1 MVDAYSLVFAG
12 LLLTAGALGD
22 RYGRKGALQIG
33 LLIFGLASAAAAVSD
48 SSSQVIAARAVMGLG
63 GAFVMPSTLSMI
75 TNVFPAHERAKAIA
89 VWAGISG
96 AGAAIGPI
104 GSGFLLQ
111 HFWWGSVFL
120 VNLPII
126 ATALIVGRFLLPKS
140 SDPTEAPLDPVGAL
154 FSIVGMSAL
163 VYAIIEAPNHGW
175 LGTESFLLFGF
186 AAVVLGG
193 FAAWERSRRHPM
205 LDLTF
210 FADRRFSVSSSGIML
225 LFFALFGTLFLA
237 TQYLQLVIGYS
248 PLEAGIRLL
257 PQSIVM
263 ATLTPQTPKLVRRLG
278 ANRVAAM
285 GLLLVSI
292 SLASLALWDAGTP
305 YLQIVLSL
313 ILMAGGMAFTMAP
326 LTAELMSAV
335 PPAKA
340 GVGSA
345 MNDTTRELGGA
356 LGVALFGSIVAGQYA
371 SGIGSRL
378 STLPADLR
386 EIAGTSLSTAV
397 ALAKTPGRFNAG
409 VDSAT
414 SRLIETAAK
423 HSFLDG
429 FHMAALLGAA
439 VLFVAA
445 TFVFRL
451 LPSLSTDPLVSD
463 LGGGTGEDVPV
474 GQEPAPDPV

>member
-1 MVDAYSLVFAG
+1 
-12 LLLTAGALGD
+12 
-22 RYGRKGALQIG
+22 
-33 LLIFGLASAAAAVSD
+33 
-48 SSSQVIAARAVMGLG
+48 
-63 GAFVMPSTLSMI
+63 MI
-75 TNVFPAHERAKAIA
+75 TNVFPAEERARAIA
-89 VWAGISG
+89 IWAGISG

-104 GSGFLLQ
+104 GSGFMLQ

-120 VNLPII
+120 VNIPII

-140 SDPTEAPLDPVGAL
+140 SDPTEAPLDPVGAV

-175 LGTESFLLFGF
+175 LSSTSFLLFGI

-193 FAAWERSRRHPM
+193 FAMWERAREHPM
-205 LDLTF
+205 LDLSF

-263 ATLTPQTPKLVRRLG
+263 AALAPQAPKLVGRHG
-278 ANRVAAM
+278 ANRVAGC
-285 GLLLVSI
+285 GLALVAG
-292 SLASLALWDAGTP
+292 SLATLAFWDASTP
-305 YLQIVLSL
+305 YLQIVGSL
-313 ILMAGGMAFTMAP
+313 VLMAAGMAFTMAP
-326 LTAELMSAV
+326 LTAEVMSAV

-371 SGIGSRL
+371 AGIADRL
-378 STLPADLR
+378 STLPDGVRQL
-386 EIAGTSLSTAV
+386 AGTSLSTAV
-397 ALAKTPGRFNAG
+397 ALAKAPARFGADIDA
-409 VDSAT
+409 VTAT
-414 SRLIETAAK
+414 AIRVAAE

-439 VLFVAA
+439 VLAVASVL
-445 TFVFRL
+445 VFRL
-451 LPSLSTDPLVSD
+451 LPPLQHDPMVAEEPDDERSTRP
-463 LGGGTGEDVPV
+463 
-474 GQEPAPDPV
+474 EPAPNPA